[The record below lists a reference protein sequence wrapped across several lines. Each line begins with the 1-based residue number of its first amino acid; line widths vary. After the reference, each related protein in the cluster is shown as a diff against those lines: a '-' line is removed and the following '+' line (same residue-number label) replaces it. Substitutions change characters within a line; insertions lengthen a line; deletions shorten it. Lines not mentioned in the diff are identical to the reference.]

1 MSNYKYY
8 YQHPQGLELSVH
20 GNNLME
26 AMACAAIHPFG
37 KLLARNNKNGKE
49 YIVAKREEG
58 YRWKATPES
67 ANVLE
72 L

>member
-1 MSNYKYY
+1 MSYFEYI
-8 YQHPQGLELSVH
+8 YQDPTGLDFPVR

-26 AMACAAIHPFG
+26 AMSNAAIYPFG
-37 KLLARNNKNGKE
+37 ELLARDDKNNKE
-49 YIVAKREEG
+49 YVVAKREEG